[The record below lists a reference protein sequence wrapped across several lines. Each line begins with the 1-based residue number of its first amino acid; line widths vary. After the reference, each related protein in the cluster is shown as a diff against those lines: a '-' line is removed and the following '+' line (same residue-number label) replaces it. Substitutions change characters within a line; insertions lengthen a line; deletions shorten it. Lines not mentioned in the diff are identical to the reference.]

1 MSILL
6 QITDSLG
13 GGAAKAGA
21 TEVHISLL
29 DLVQKGG
36 WAMYPLGVLSII
48 AFYFIIERFLVIMR
62 ASKIDKNFMSNI
74 RDYLVNGRMDA
85 ATMLCKNTNT
95 PIARLVEKG
104 IKRIGKPLKEVESAV
119 ESEGKLEL
127 YKLEKNMNFLAII
140 SGIAPMFGFLGT
152 ISGVINI
159 FFKISQTGTFDLSVV
174 SGGLYEKMISSGAGL
189 LLGIIAHVGFNLLN
203 GMIDRV
209 SYQVERAAVEFIDL
223 LNEPA

>member
-1 MSILL
+1 MSLLL
-6 QITDSLG
+6 QITDSLTN
-13 GGAAKAGA
+13 GAAAAGA
-21 TEVHISLL
+21 AEVHISLL

-36 WAMYPLGVLSII
+36 WAMYPLGILSVI
-48 AFYFIIERFLVIMR
+48 AFYFIIERFLVIIR

-74 RDYLVNGRMDA
+74 RDYLINGRMDA

>member
-1 MSILL
+1 MSLLL
-6 QITDSLG
+6 QITDSLTN
-13 GGAAKAGA
+13 GAAAAGA
-21 TEVHISLL
+21 AEVHISLL

-36 WAMYPLGVLSII
+36 WAMYPLGILSVI
-48 AFYFIIERFLVIMR
+48 AFYFIIERFLVILR

-74 RDYLVNGRMDA
+74 RDYLINGRMDA